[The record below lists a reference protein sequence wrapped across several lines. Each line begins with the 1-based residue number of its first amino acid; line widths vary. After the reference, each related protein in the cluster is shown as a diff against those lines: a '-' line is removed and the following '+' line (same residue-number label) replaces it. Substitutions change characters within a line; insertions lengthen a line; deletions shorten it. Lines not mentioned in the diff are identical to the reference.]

1 MGITVMGFMNKLGYL
16 FKEGFRSIAIHGFM
30 SFASVTIIIACLV
43 IMGSFSLLAV
53 NIDALIDKLE
63 SENEMLAFV
72 DETYTQNQA
81 MALEG
86 ELTSVPNVS
95 EVKFI
100 TREEAMAEFAKDYEN
115 NSLFNEIQPS
125 VFRDRYVIYL
135 DDISLMADTKTQLE
149 QVKGIADVSAQLDIS
164 KGFVTTR
171 NIVGAVSLVLIVILF
186 VVSVFIMSNTVKLTT
201 FGRREEIA
209 IMKMVGATN
218 SFIRTPFIIEGL
230 TLGVIGS
237 GLALALEW
245 GIYTLITDKIMTS
258 IAGTY
263 VSVLSFNTLAL
274 PLALVYM
281 GVGIVVGA
289 FGGTIAIRNY
299 LKV

>member
-16 FKEGFRSIAIHGFM
+16 FKEGFRSITTHGFM

-53 NIDALIDKLE
+53 NIDALINKLE

-72 DETYTQNQA
+72 DETYSESQA
-81 MALEG
+81 KALDG
-86 ELTSVPNVS
+86 EITAIPNISRV
-95 EVKFI
+95 EFV
-100 TREEAMAEFAKDYEN
+100 TREEAMAEFKKGYEN
-115 NSLFNEIQPS
+115 SSLFDEIDPT

-135 DDISLMADTKTQLE
+135 DDISLMADTETNLKA
-149 QVKGIADVSAQLDIS
+149 VDGISDVSAQLEIS
-164 KGFVTTR
+164 RGFVTAR

-186 VVSVFIMSNTVKLTT
+186 IVSVFIMSNTIKLTT

-218 SFIRTPFIIEGL
+218 SFIRTPFVIEGL
-230 TLGVIGS
+230 TLGVIGAAV
-237 GLALALEW
+237 ALLLEW
-245 GIYTLITDKIMTS
+245 GIYTLVCDKIVTS

-263 VSVLSFNTLAL
+263 VSVLAFSTLAL
-274 PLALVYM
+274 PVGLVFM
-281 GVGIVVGA
+281 GVGVVVGA

>member
-1 MGITVMGFMNKLGYL
+1 MGFMNKISYL
-16 FKEGFRSIAIHGFM
+16 FKEGFRSISAHGFM
-30 SFASVTIIIACLV
+30 SFASVTIIVACLI

-53 NIDALIDKLE
+53 NINAMIDKLE

-72 DETYTQNQA
+72 DDTYTEAQA
-81 MALEG
+81 RELESQI
-86 ELTSVPNVS
+86 TAIPNVS
-95 EVKFI
+95 KVEFVTRQQAMEKFQ
-100 TREEAMAEFAKDYEN
+100 EGYEN
-115 NSLFNEIQPS
+115 NSLFDEIDAS
-125 VFRDRYVIYL
+125 VFRDRYIIYL
-135 DDISLMADTKTQLE
+135 DDIGLMQDTKTQLE
-149 QVKGIADVSAQLDIS
+149 QVTGVAEVSAQLEIS
-164 KGFVTTR
+164 KGLVTVR

-186 VVSVFIMSNTVKLTT
+186 IVSVFIMSNTIKLTT

-230 TLGVIGS
+230 VLGIMGAAIAL
-237 GLALALEW
+237 GLQW
-245 GIYTLITDKIMTS
+245 GIYTLICDRIMTS

-263 VSVLSFNTLAL
+263 VSVLAFASLWMPVGAVFL
-274 PLALVYM
+274 
-281 GVGIVVGA
+281 GVGVVVGA

>member
-16 FKEGFRSIAIHGFM
+16 LKEGFRSISIHGFM

-53 NIDALIDKLE
+53 NIDALINKLE

-72 DETYTQNQA
+72 DETYTENQA
-81 MALEG
+81 KALENAVAA
-86 ELTSVPNVS
+86 VPNISKV
-95 EVKFI
+95 EFV
-100 TREEAMAEFAKDYEN
+100 TREQAMKEFEEN
-115 NSLFNEIQPS
+115 YDNKSLFDSIDSS
-125 VFRDRYVIYL
+125 VFRDRYIVYL
-135 DDISLMADTKTQLE
+135 KDISLMADTKAQLE
-149 QVKGIADVSAQLDIS
+149 KVEGIASVSAQLDIS

-186 VVSVFIMSNTVKLTT
+186 VVSTFIMSNTIKLTT

-230 TLGVIGS
+230 TLGIIGS
-237 GLALALEW
+237 GLAILLEW

-258 IAGTY
+258 IAGTF
-263 VSVLSFNTLAL
+263 VSVLSFSSLAL
-274 PLALVYM
+274 PMGLVFL
-281 GVGIVVGA
+281 GIGIVVGA

>member
-1 MGITVMGFMNKLGYL
+1 MGFMNKLGYL
-16 FKEGFRSIAIHGFM
+16 FKEGFRSITTHGFM

-53 NIDALIDKLE
+53 NIDALINKLE

-72 DETYTQNQA
+72 DETYSESQA
-81 MALEG
+81 RALES
-86 ELTSVPNVS
+86 EIAAIPNVS
-95 EVKFI
+95 KVEFV
-100 TREEAMAEFAKDYEN
+100 TRAEAMADFKKGYEN
-115 NSLFNEIQPS
+115 STLFEQIDPNGL
-125 VFRDRYVIYL
+125 RDRYVVFL
-135 DDISLMADTKTQLE
+135 DDISLMADTEKNLKT
-149 QVKGIADVSAQLDIS
+149 VDGIEDVSAQLEIS
-164 KGFVTTR
+164 KGFVTAR

-186 VVSVFIMSNTVKLTT
+186 VVSVFIMSNTIKLTT

-218 SFIRTPFIIEGL
+218 SFIRTPFVIEGL

-237 GLALALEW
+237 AVALLLEW
-245 GIYTLITDKIMTS
+245 GIYTLVCDKIVTS

-263 VSVLSFNTLAL
+263 VSVLAFSALAL
-274 PLALVYM
+274 PVGLVFL
-281 GVGIVVGA
+281 GVGVIVGA

>member
-16 FKEGFRSIAIHGFM
+16 LKEGFRSIAIHGFM

-53 NIDALIDKLE
+53 NIDALINKLE

-86 ELTSVPNVS
+86 ELAAVPNVS
-95 EVKFI
+95 KVQFV
-100 TREEAMAEFAKDYEN
+100 TREQAMAEFEKGYEN
-115 NSLFNEIQPS
+115 TTLFDQIDSS
-125 VFRDRYVIYL
+125 VFRDRYIIYL
-135 DDISLMADTKTQLE
+135 DDISLMADTKAQLE

-186 VVSVFIMSNTVKLTT
+186 VVSVFIMTNTIKLTT

-237 GLALALEW
+237 GLALLLEW

-263 VSVLSFNTLAL
+263 VSVLAFESMAL
-274 PLALVYM
+274 PLALVYI